1 MADGPRFGERP
12 LPQTV
17 AAAASMRRLTSL
29 LLSLEHDHPTVEQ
42 MLARFAEWE
51 VQLAAAVP
59 PDPAPRFGEDPE
71 GTRRLY
77 LNHATD
83 VGAFNPCFPEYEF
96 DHIDTDSASGTV
108 TFPVAYEGP
117 PGLVHGGFLGV
128 FFDCVVQHHNCAM
141 DPSGMTRTMTVTYRR
156 PVPLLAELR
165 FDVVRL
171 REEQAMSSTARLLLG
186 DDVLCVGEIRAVVL
200 PPERLTGLAF
210 GSRRGSAAATP

>member
-1 MADGPRFGERP
+1 MAERPSFGEQP

-51 VQLAAAVP
+51 AQLAAAVP
-59 PDPAPRFGEDPE
+59 PDPTPRFGEDRD
-71 GTRRLY
+71 GTQRLY

-83 VGAFNPCFPEYEF
+83 VAAFNPCFPEYEF
-96 DHIDTDSASGTV
+96 EHIDSETASGTV

-117 PGLVHGGFLGV
+117 PGMVHGGFLGV
-128 FFDCVVQHHNCAM
+128 FFDCIVQHHNCAT
-141 DPSGMTRTMTVTYRR
+141 DPSGMTRMMTVTYRR

-165 FDVVRL
+165 FDVVRIETEGKI
-171 REEQAMSSTARLLLG
+171 RSTGRLLLG
-186 DDVLCVGEIRAVVL
+186 DDVLCVGEVHAVVL
-200 PPERLTGLAF
+200 PPERL
-210 GSRRGSAAATP
+210 

>member
-1 MADGPRFGERP
+1 MAECPNFGAQP

-17 AAAASMRRLTSL
+17 AAAASMRRLTNL
-29 LLSLEHDHPTVEQ
+29 LLSLEHDHPTVEH

-51 VQLAAAVP
+51 TQLADAVS
-59 PDPAPRFGEDPE
+59 PDPTPRFGADPD

-96 DHIDTDSASGTV
+96 ERVDTETASGTV

-117 PGLVHGGFLGV
+117 PGMVHGGFLGV
-128 FFDCVVQHHNCAM
+128 FFDCVVQHHNCAT

-156 PVPLLAELR
+156 PVPLLAALR
-165 FDVVRL
+165 FDVVR
-171 REEQAMSSTARLLLG
+171 RQAQRKVCSTARVLLG
-186 DDVLCVGEIRAVVL
+186 DEVLCTGEVHAVVL

-210 GSRRGSAAATP
+210 GSRRANPAATP